1 MSGSLFI
8 NQTIVESDSQVING
22 ATMGLTAGV
31 LVETDNESTIYAN
44 NRAKE
49 TFIETQNAIASIGE
63 VLKQEAININ
73 NLGQEFIELDEKL
86 GNVMKNQ

>member
-1 MSGSLFI
+1 MSESLLI
-8 NQTIVESDSQVING
+8 NQTAVESDSQVING

-49 TFIETQNAIASIGE
+49 TFIETQNAIASLGN
-63 VLKQEAININ
+63 VLRQEASNIK
-73 NLGQEFIELDEKL
+73 NLGMKFTELDEKL
-86 GNVMKNQ
+86 GNLVKNQ

>member
-1 MSGSLFI
+1 MSESLLI
-8 NQTIVESDSQVING
+8 NQTAVESDSQVING

>member
-1 MSGSLFI
+1 MSGSLLI
-8 NQTIVESDSQVING
+8 NQTIVESDSQVIKG
-22 ATMGLTAGV
+22 ATMSLCVGV
-31 LVETDNESTIYAN
+31 LPVTDNESTICAN
-44 NRAKE
+44 NKAKE
-49 TFIETQNAIASIGE
+49 TFLETQNAIASIGE